1 MAERPGP
8 TELPGRLGDD
18 ELWRCVDETLAR
30 VILPALADDAD
41 WARAAA
47 VQLIGLVRYAGR
59 RGADPTAERTR
70 ELARVLR
77 QLAANELVTWDG
89 QVTERS
95 VNDAVGSALADAVG
109 RTDADA
115 DEVRRVLRPI
125 TVRQLDDELAVT
137 APLVAAF
144 RGKLDA

>member
-1 MAERPGP
+1 MAEPTERP
-8 TELPGRLGDD
+8 ELPGRLDD
-18 ELWRCVDETLAR
+18 GELWRCVDETLTH
-30 VILPALADDAD
+30 VILAALPDDAE

-47 VQLIGLVRYAGR
+47 VQLIGLVRYAER
-59 RGADPTAERTR
+59 RGADTTAERTR

-77 QLAANELVTWDG
+77 QLAANEHVNWDG
-89 QVTERS
+89 QVSERS
-95 VNDAVGSALADAVG
+95 VDDAVGSALADAAG

-125 TVRQLDDELAVT
+125 AVRQLDDELAVT

>member
-1 MAERPGP
+1 MAEPPGLP
-8 TELPGRLGDD
+8 ELPSRLDD
-18 ELWRCVDETLAR
+18 GELWRCVDETLTH
-30 VILPALADDAD
+30 VILPALADDAE
-41 WARAAA
+41 WARAAT
-47 VQLIGLVRYAGR
+47 VQLIGLVRYAER
-59 RGADPTAERTR
+59 RGVDPTAERTR

-77 QLAANELVTWDG
+77 QLAANELVSWDG

-95 VNDAVGSALADAVG
+95 VGDAVGSALADAVG

-125 TVRQLDDELAVT
+125 AVRQLDDELGIT